1 MKTNQLRIGNYVWDD
16 YSGEM
21 IVSEIHFNPEQ
32 EKGLDSVLLRK
43 NMNLPSGR
51 YICSQINP
59 IPLTE
64 EWLNKFGWE
73 WSIFHQAFHKEGF
86 SLDLTCLI
94 DGLYTM
100 STFKKGLTIVA
111 AIDSVH
117 QLQNIYF
124 ALTGVELKT

>member
-64 EWLNKFGWE
+64 EWLWKLN
-73 WSIFHQAFHKEGF
+73 A
-86 SLDLTCLI
+86 
-94 DGLYTM
+94 M
-100 STFKKGLTIVA
+100 STEMHPANNGIWITCE
-111 AIDSVH
+111 IDKQGCWVSISHGVGVVVVNVMYVH

-124 ALTGVELKT
+124 ALTGVELECK